1 MTEPQTIGAYLRAVR
16 RRRRIS
22 IERAAEDTKIRAA
35 FLMRMESDEFD
46 FLAPAYVRGF
56 LRSYARYLRVE
67 PEPLLEDFD
76 QRYGGG
82 RVDSS
87 QMIALQ
93 RREKTV
99 PREHRRLN
107 SWVVAGGAAAVI
119 LVVLGIVGVMSTPD
133 RPEPPD
139 SALTLTTPTPDPVA
153 SVSPSPSVSPA
164 ETPGELAAAD
174 GIELVVDA
182 ASGDS
187 WLEVY
192 ADGRSV
198 PLYYDTLATGSTMT
212 FDAERRM
219 HIRLGYP
226 AGVELTV
233 NGHSLGSPGGETPI
247 ELTFPDDLD
256 GLI

>member
-1 MTEPQTIGAYLRAVR
+1 VTEPTTIGAYLRAVR

-56 LRSYARYLRVE
+56 LRSYARYLQVDAG
-67 PEPLLEDFD
+67 PLLEEFE

-93 RREKTV
+93 RREKSV
-99 PREHRRLN
+99 PKEHRRLN

-119 LVVLGIVGVMSTPD
+119 LVILAIVGVASAPEK
-133 RPEPPD
+133 REPPE
-139 SALTLTTPTPDPVA
+139 SALSLATPTPEPEPTFSA
-153 SVSPSPSVSPA
+153 SPSASPE
-164 ETPGELAAAD
+164 ETAGAIAATD

-182 ASGDS
+182 STGDS

-192 ADGRSV
+192 ADGKSV

-212 FDAERRM
+212 FDADERM

-233 NGHSLGSPGGETPI
+233 NGRSLGSPGGETPI

>member
-1 MTEPQTIGAYLRAVR
+1 VTEPTTIGAYLRAVR

-67 PEPLLEDFD
+67 PGPLLEDFD
-76 QRYGGG
+76 NRYGGG
-82 RVDSS
+82 RVESS
-87 QMIALQ
+87 QLVALQ
-93 RREKTV
+93 RREKSV
-99 PREHRRLN
+99 PKEHRRLN

-119 LVVLGIVGVMSTPD
+119 LVVLAIVGVATAPETPE
-133 RPEPPD
+133 RPK
-139 SALTLTTPTPDPVA
+139 SALGLTTPTPEPA
-153 SVSPSPSVSPA
+153 PSTSASPSASPA
-164 ETPGELAAAD
+164 ESPGAIAATD

-182 ASGDS
+182 ATGAS

-198 PLYYDTLATGSTMT
+198 PLYYDTLAAGSTMT
-212 FDAERRM
+212 FDADERM

-233 NGHSLGSPGGETPI
+233 NGRTLGSPGGEDPI

-256 GLI
+256 GLF

>member
-1 MTEPQTIGAYLRAVR
+1 MTEPTTIGAYLRAVR
-16 RRRRIS
+16 RRRRVS

-56 LRSYARYLRVE
+56 LRSYARYLQVD
-67 PEPLLEDFD
+67 PEPLVEDFE

-93 RREKTV
+93 RREKAV
-99 PREHRRLN
+99 PKEHRRMN
-107 SWVVAGGAAAVI
+107 SWVVAGAAAAAI
-119 LVVLGIVGVMSTPD
+119 LTILAVVGVASAPD
-133 RPEPPD
+133 PQEPPE
-139 SALTLTTPTPDPVA
+139 SALSLATPTPG
-153 SVSPSPSVSPA
+153 PSVSALPSAVPSPA
-164 ETPGELAAAD
+164 DTGGDLAATD
-174 GIELVVDA
+174 GIELVVEA
-182 ASGDS
+182 ASGAS

-192 ADGRSV
+192 ADGKSV
-198 PLYYDTLATGSTMT
+198 PLYYDTLPEGEAMT
-212 FDAERRM
+212 FDAKQGM
-219 HIRLGYP
+219 FIRLGYP

-233 NGHSLGSPGGETPI
+233 NGRSLGSPGGEDPI
-247 ELTFPDDLD
+247 TLSFPQDLD

>member
-1 MTEPQTIGAYLRAVR
+1 MEQTTIGAYLRAVR

-67 PEPLLEDFD
+67 PEPLLEEFD

-93 RREKTV
+93 RREKAV
-99 PREHRRLN
+99 PKEHRRLN

-119 LVVLGIVGVMSTPD
+119 LVILAIVGVVTAPEK
-133 RPEPPD
+133 PEPPGD
-139 SALTLTTPTPDPVA
+139 SLTLATPTPEPVPSESA
-153 SVSPSPSVSPA
+153 SASPSTAESP
-164 ETPGELAAAD
+164 GDLAAAD

-182 ASGDS
+182 TNGAS
-187 WLEVY
+187 WLEVF
-192 ADGRSV
+192 ADGKSV
-198 PLYYDTLATGSTMT
+198 PLYFDTLPVGETATFEARNGM
-212 FDAERRM
+212 F
-219 HIRLGYP
+219 IRLGYP

-233 NGHSLGSPGGETPI
+233 NGRSLGSPGGEDPI
-247 ELTFPDDLD
+247 TITFPQDLD

>member
-1 MTEPQTIGAYLRAVR
+1 MTELQTIGAYLRAVR

-35 FLMRMESDEFD
+35 FLMRMESDECD

-56 LRSYARYLRVE
+56 LRSYARYLQVE
-67 PEPLLEDFD
+67 VEPLLEDFE

-93 RREKTV
+93 RREKAV

-107 SWVVAGGAAAVI
+107 SWVVAGSAAAVI
-119 LVVLGIVGVMSTPD
+119 LVILAIVGVMSAPEK
-133 RPEPPD
+133 REPPGA
-139 SALTLTTPTPDPVA
+139 ALSLTTPTPQPEPSLSA
-153 SVSPSPSVSPA
+153 SPSAPA
-164 ETPGELAAAD
+164 ETPGAIAATD

-182 ASGDS
+182 ATGDS

-192 ADGRSV
+192 ADGKSV
-198 PLYYDTLATGSTMT
+198 PLYYDTLAAGESMS
-212 FDAERRM
+212 FDADERM

-226 AGVELTV
+226 AGVTLTV
-233 NGHSLGSPGGETPI
+233 NGNNVGSPGGEDPI

>member
-1 MTEPQTIGAYLRAVR
+1 
-16 RRRRIS
+16 
-22 IERAAEDTKIRAA
+22 
-35 FLMRMESDEFD
+35 MRMESDEFD

-56 LRSYARYLRVE
+56 LRSYARYLQVE
-67 PEPLLEDFD
+67 PGPLLEDFD

-93 RREKTV
+93 RREKAV
-99 PREHRRLN
+99 PKELRRLN

-119 LVVLGIVGVMSTPD
+119 LVILAFVGVMSAPD
-133 RPEPPD
+133 KPEPPE
-139 SALTLTTPTPDPVA
+139 SALGLATPTPEPEPSA
-153 SVSPSPSVSPA
+153 SASPSASPA
-164 ETPGELAAAD
+164 ETPGAIAATD

-182 ASGDS
+182 ATADS

-192 ADGRSV
+192 ADGKSV
-198 PLYYDTLATGSTMT
+198 PLYYDTLAAGATMT
-212 FDAERRM
+212 FDAEERM

-233 NGHSLGSPGGETPI
+233 NGRSLGSPGGETPI

>member
-1 MTEPQTIGAYLRAVR
+1 VTESQTIGAYLRAVR

-56 LRSYARYLRVE
+56 LRSYARYLQVE
-67 PEPLLEDFD
+67 PEPLLDDFE

-87 QMIALQ
+87 QMIAIQ
-93 RREKTV
+93 RREKSV

-107 SWVVAGGAAAVI
+107 SWVVAGGAASVI
-119 LVVLGIVGVMSTPD
+119 LVVLAIVGVMSAPEK
-133 RPEPPD
+133 PEPPGNEL
-139 SALTLTTPTPDPVA
+139 SLATPTPQPEPSLSA
-153 SVSPSPSVSPA
+153 SPDASPEVTPA
-164 ETPGELAAAD
+164 AIAATD
-174 GIELVVDA
+174 GIELVVEA
-182 ASGDS
+182 ATGDS

-192 ADGRSV
+192 ADGQTV
-198 PLYYDTLATGSTMT
+198 HYDTLPAGETMT
-212 FDAERRM
+212 FDADKRM

-226 AGVELTV
+226 AGVTLTV
-233 NGHSLGSPGGETPI
+233 NGNNVGSPGGETPI

>member
-1 MTEPQTIGAYLRAVR
+1 MTEQTIGAYLRAVR

-56 LRSYARYLRVE
+56 LRSYARYLRVDAD
-67 PEPLLEDFD
+67 PLVEEFD
-76 QRYGGG
+76 NRYGGG

-93 RREKTV
+93 RREKAV

-107 SWVVAGGAAAVI
+107 SWMVAGAAAAVI
-119 LVVLGIVGVMSTPD
+119 LTILAVVGVASAPDKPTP
-133 RPEPPD
+133 PA
-139 SALTLTTPTPDPVA
+139 SALSAATPTPEPL
-153 SVSPSPSVSPA
+153 PSATPSPA
-164 ETPGELAAAD
+164 ESVDTSGDLAAAD
-174 GIELVVDA
+174 GIELIVDA
-182 ASGDS
+182 SAGAS

-192 ADGRSV
+192 ADGKSV
-198 PLYYDTLATGSTMT
+198 PLYYDTLEQGSTMT
-212 FDAERRM
+212 FDADERM

-226 AGVELTV
+226 AGVVLTV
-233 NGHSLGSPGGETPI
+233 NGNNVGSPGGEDPI

>member
-1 MTEPQTIGAYLRAVR
+1 
-16 RRRRIS
+16 
-22 IERAAEDTKIRAA
+22 
-35 FLMRMESDEFD
+35 MRMESDEFD

-87 QMIALQ
+87 QMLALQ
-93 RREKTV
+93 RREKAV

-107 SWVVAGGAAAVI
+107 SWAVAGGAAAAILVI
-119 LVVLGIVGVMSTPD
+119 LAIVGVASAPEK
-133 RPEPPD
+133 REPPE
-139 SALTLTTPTPDPVA
+139 SALSLATPTPAPSLSA
-153 SVSPSPSVSPA
+153 SPSASPA
-164 ETPGELAAAD
+164 ETPGEIAAAD

-182 ASGDS
+182 ATGDS

-192 ADGRSV
+192 ADGKSV
-198 PLYYDTLATGSTMT
+198 PLFYDTLAAGSSET
-212 FDAERRM
+212 FDADRRM

-233 NGHSLGSPGGETPI
+233 NGRSLGSPGGETPI

>member
-1 MTEPQTIGAYLRAVR
+1 
-16 RRRRIS
+16 
-22 IERAAEDTKIRAA
+22 
-35 FLMRMESDEFD
+35 MRMESDEFD

-93 RREKTV
+93 RREKSV
-99 PREHRRLN
+99 PKEHRRLN
-107 SWVVAGGAAAVI
+107 SWVVAGAAAAVI
-119 LVVLGIVGVMSTPD
+119 LVVLAAVGVATA
-133 RPEPPD
+133 PEPPEPPG
-139 SALTLTTPTPDPVA
+139 SGITLTTPTPEPEPSA
-153 SVSPSPSVSPA
+153 SASSPA
-164 ETPGELAAAD
+164 APVESPGAVAATD

-198 PLYYDTLATGSTMT
+198 PLYYDTLAAGSTMT
-212 FDAERRM
+212 FDAEERM

-233 NGHSLGSPGGETPI
+233 NGRSLGSPGGEDPI

>member
-1 MTEPQTIGAYLRAVR
+1 MTEPTTIGGYLRAVR

-67 PEPLLEDFD
+67 AEPLLEEFEN
-76 QRYGGG
+76 RYGGG
-82 RVDSS
+82 RSEAS
-87 QMIALQ
+87 QMVALQ
-93 RREKTV
+93 RREKAI
-99 PREHRRLN
+99 PRERRRLN
-107 SWVVAGGAAAVI
+107 SWAVAGGAAAVI
-119 LVVLGIVGVMSTPD
+119 LVVLAIVGVASAPD
-133 RPEPPD
+133 RQEPAGTSLSAATPSPEP
-139 SALTLTTPTPDPVA
+139 TP
-153 SVSPSPSVSPA
+153 SLSPSEAA
-164 ETPGELAAAD
+164 EPTEDPEDAVATK

-182 ASGDS
+182 AAGDS

-192 ADGRSV
+192 ADGKSV
-198 PLYYDTLATGSTMT
+198 PLYYDTLAHGSTMT
-212 FDAERRM
+212 FEANDRM
-219 HIRLGYP
+219 FVRLGYP
-226 AGVELTV
+226 GNVELTV
-233 NGHSLGSPGGETPI
+233 NGTNVGSPGGSDVI

>member
-1 MTEPQTIGAYLRAVR
+1 MTEPTTIGAYLRAVR

-56 LRSYARYLRVE
+56 LRSYARYLQVE
-67 PEPLLEDFD
+67 PEPLIKDFD

-93 RREKTV
+93 RREKSV

-119 LVVLGIVGVMSTPD
+119 LVILAFVGVVSAPD
-133 RPEPPD
+133 KPEPPG
-139 SALTLTTPTPDPVA
+139 SALSLATPTPEPEPSA
-153 SVSPSPSVSPA
+153 SVSPAASPS
-164 ETPGELAAAD
+164 ETPAAIAATD
-174 GIELVVDA
+174 GIELVVVA
-182 ASGDS
+182 ATGDS

-198 PLYYDTLATGSTMT
+198 HYATLPVGETMT
-212 FDAERRM
+212 FDADKRM
-219 HIRLGYP
+219 HIRLGFP

-233 NGHSLGSPGGETPI
+233 NGRNLGSPGGETPI

>member
-1 MTEPQTIGAYLRAVR
+1 MTDAGTIGAYLRGIR

-56 LRSYARYLRVE
+56 LRSYARYLRVD
-67 PEPLLEDFD
+67 PEPLIEEFEA
-76 QRYGGG
+76 RYGGG

-87 QMIALQ
+87 QMMALQ
-93 RREKTV
+93 RREKAV

-107 SWVVAGGAAAVI
+107 SWVVAGAAAAIILVI
-119 LVVLGIVGVMSTPD
+119 LGVVGVASAPD
-133 RPEPPD
+133 RGEPPE
-139 SALTLTTPTPDPVA
+139 SALSAATPSPDPG
-153 SVSPSPSVSPA
+153 PSATPPATASPA
-164 ETPGELAAAD
+164 DTAGDVAAAD

-182 ASGDS
+182 TGADS

-198 PLYYDTLATGSTMT
+198 PLYYDTLAQGSTMT
-212 FDAERRM
+212 FDADERM

-226 AGVELTV
+226 AGVELTI
-233 NGHSLGSPGGETPI
+233 NGNDVGSPGGEDPV

>member
-1 MTEPQTIGAYLRAVR
+1 MTEPTTIGAYLRAVR

-56 LRSYARYLRVE
+56 LRSYARYLEVD
-67 PEPLLEDFD
+67 PGPLLEDFES
-76 QRYGGG
+76 RYGGG

-93 RREKTV
+93 RREKAV

-119 LVVLGIVGVMSTPD
+119 LVVLAFVGVMSAPEK
-133 RPEPPD
+133 PEPPG
-139 SALTLTTPTPDPVA
+139 SALSQTTPTPGPA
-153 SVSPSPSVSPA
+153 PSPSVSPSVLPS
-164 ETPGELAAAD
+164 ESPGEIAATD

-182 ASGDS
+182 AGGAS

-192 ADGRSV
+192 ADGQTV
-198 PLYYDTLATGSTMT
+198 YYTTLPAGQTMT
-212 FDAERRM
+212 FDAEKRM

-233 NGHSLGSPGGETPI
+233 NGRSLGSPGGEDPI

>member
-1 MTEPQTIGAYLRAVR
+1 MTEPTTIGAYLRAVR

-56 LRSYARYLRVE
+56 LRSYARYLQVD

-93 RREKTV
+93 RREKAV
-99 PREHRRLN
+99 PKEHRRLN

-119 LVVLGIVGVMSTPD
+119 LVVLAVVGVATAPD
-133 RPEPPD
+133 RPEPPG
-139 SALTLTTPTPDPVA
+139 SALSLTTPTPDA
-153 SVSPSPSVSPA
+153 EPSPSVSPSA
-164 ETPGELAAAD
+164 SPFETPGAIAATD
-174 GIELVVDA
+174 GIELVVEA
-182 ASGDS
+182 ATGDS

-192 ADGRSV
+192 DGGSV
-198 PLYYDTLATGSTMT
+198 PLYYDTLPAGETMT
-212 FDAERRM
+212 FAADKRM

-226 AGVELTV
+226 AGVILTV
-233 NGHSLGSPGGETPI
+233 NGRNLGSPGGETPI

>member
-1 MTEPQTIGAYLRAVR
+1 MTEPTTIGAYLRAVR

-56 LRSYARYLRVE
+56 LRSYARYLQVD
-67 PEPLLEDFD
+67 PAPLLEEFD

-93 RREKTV
+93 RREKSV
-99 PREHRRLN
+99 PKEYRRLN
-107 SWVVAGGAAAVI
+107 SWVVAGAAAAVM
-119 LVVLGIVGVMSTPD
+119 LVVITIVGLASAPD
-133 RPEPPD
+133 RPEPPE
-139 SALTLTTPTPDPVA
+139 SAISATTPSPEPEPSVSVSPVA
-153 SVSPSPSVSPA
+153 SPA
-164 ETPGELAAAD
+164 ESPGAIAAAD

-182 ASGDS
+182 TNGAS
-187 WLEVY
+187 WLEVF
-192 ADGRSV
+192 ADGKSV
-198 PLYYDTLATGSTMT
+198 PLYYDTLAAGSTMT
-212 FDAERRM
+212 FDAENGM

-233 NGHSLGSPGGETPI
+233 NGRNLGSPGGEDPI
-247 ELTFPDDLD
+247 ELSFPEDLD

>member
-1 MTEPQTIGAYLRAVR
+1 MTEPTTIGAYLRAVR

-56 LRSYARYLRVE
+56 LRSYAKYLRVE
-67 PEPLLEDFD
+67 PAPLLEEFD

-93 RREKTV
+93 RREKSV
-99 PREHRRLN
+99 PKEHRRLN

-119 LVVLGIVGVMSTPD
+119 LVVLAIVGVVTAPD
-133 RPEPPD
+133 KRDLPGSEV
-139 SALTLTTPTPDPVA
+139 SLTTPTPEPE
-153 SVSPSPSVSPA
+153 PSLSASPA
-164 ETPGELAAAD
+164 ATPGETPAAVAATD

-182 ASGDS
+182 ATGDS

-192 ADGRSV
+192 ADGKSV
-198 PLYYDTLATGSTMT
+198 PLYYDTLPAGETMT
-212 FDAERRM
+212 FDAEERM

-226 AGVELTV
+226 AGVTLTV
-233 NGHSLGSPGGETPI
+233 NGSSVGSPGGEDPI